1 MNNALK
7 HVFMVIIPTDY
18 NTNQNNTS
26 FQYTIGT
33 ISANTVNESLV
44 SGNLGFLYFWSFGT
58 ISYPSKTNHKQQKKE
73 KNGNI
78 TGTTKKVVQPNLKK
92 IFKKI
97 KLDRNFINTKVQYGR
112 IFRKLIASYKHTTW

>member
-1 MNNALK
+1 MINELK

-44 SGNLGFLYFWSFGT
+44 SGNLALSISDHLAQLLIHPELT
-58 ISYPSKTNHKQQKKE
+58 INNKRE
-73 KNGNI
+73 KNDNI
-78 TGTTKKVVQPNLKK
+78 TGTPKPWNNQ
-92 IFKKI
+92 I
-97 KLDRNFINTKVQYGR
+97 
-112 IFRKLIASYKHTTW
+112 